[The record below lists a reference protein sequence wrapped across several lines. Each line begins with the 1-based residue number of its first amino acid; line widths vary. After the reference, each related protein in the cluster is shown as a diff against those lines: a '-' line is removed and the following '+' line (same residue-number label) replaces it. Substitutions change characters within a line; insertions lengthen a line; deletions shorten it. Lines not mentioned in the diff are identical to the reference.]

1 MFYLPE
7 CWMRPVSIPR
17 KDLHPNH
24 AMRRHR
30 QLDNWQIVISS
41 QFWVLSKAA
50 VDYLVTDL
58 NVAYLWHY
66 LQHTAVTDESFVST
80 AIFNHPQLNAT
91 IREGAFKYIGKR
103 REGRL
108 VSDRDVKELMTCKYS
123 FARKF
128 MSGSE
133 ALRLTNSSRIHC
145 AA

>member
-7 CWMRPVSIPR
+7 CWKRPISIQR
-17 KDLHPNH
+17 KELHAHH
-24 AMRRHR
+24 ASRRHPE
-30 QLDNWQIVISS
+30 LASWQIVVSS
-41 QFWVLSKAA
+41 QFWILSRAA
-50 VDYLVTDL
+50 VEYLVTDL
-58 NVAYLWHY
+58 RVAFLWHY

-103 REGRL
+103 QEGRL
-108 VSDRDVKELMTCKYS
+108 ISDRDQKELMTCKYL

-133 ALRLTNSSRIHC
+133 ALRLTNESRLHC
-145 AA
+145 TG